1 MATDRRIA
9 KALATG
15 KTQAREVMARR
26 ADALKRRAKAVRAH
40 QRRAGALTARD
51 AAGPGV
57 LVAEGDSWFDYPL
70 LDILRVLDDDYGYDV
85 ESVAHK
91 GDPIEAMAYGGTQLD
106 DFARRLEK
114 VHARGE
120 VPRAVL
126 VSGGGNDVAGTEFAM
141 LLDHQAS
148 PVPGLNQPVLDGV
161 IDQRIRFAYVTILSR
176 VTAVCRAQFGRPVPI
191 LVHGYDYPVPDGRGF
206 LGGWAFLPGPWLQ
219 PGFRQKGF
227 GNLDTTKAMTK
238 ALIERFDAMIEK
250 IVALPDFAHVTFVD
264 LRGSLP
270 TGSDYKTWWANEL
283 HPTHKGFRKIAAKFA
298 ATLEALP

>member
-1 MATDRRIA
+1 MATDKRTARA
-9 KALATG
+9 MATG
-15 KTQAREVMARR
+15 KAQAKDVLARR
-26 ADALKRRAKAVRAH
+26 AEARRRRAKALKARAAA
-40 QRRAGALTARD
+40 RGATAPGAAV
-51 AAGPGV
+51 AAG
-57 LVAEGDSWFDYPL
+57 LIVAEGDSWFDYPFV
-70 LDILRVLDDDYGYDV
+70 DILRVLDDDYGYDV

-114 VHARGE
+114 VHARGQ
-120 VPRAVL
+120 VPKAVL

-148 PVPGLNQPVLDGV
+148 PTPGWNASVLDGV
-161 IDQRIRFAYVTILSR
+161 IDQRVRYAYVTILSR
-176 VTAVCRAQFGRPVPI
+176 VTAVCSQQFGRTIPI

-227 GNLDTTKAMTK
+227 GNLETTKGMAKT
-238 ALIERFDAMIEK
+238 LIDRFDRMLAG
-250 IVALPDFAHVTFVD
+250 VTSLPEFKHVTFVN

-270 TGSDYKTWWANEL
+270 TGGGYKTWWANEL
-283 HPTHKGFRKIAAKFA
+283 HPTPKGFRTIAGKFA
-298 ATLEALP
+298 TVLDGLA

>member
-1 MATDRRIA
+1 MATDKHIA

-15 KTQAREVMARR
+15 KAQAREVLARR
-26 ADALKRRAKAVRAH
+26 LAAKRRREKALRA
-40 QRRAGALTARD
+40 RA
-51 AAGPGV
+51 AAPGV
-57 LVAEGDSWFDYPL
+57 LVAEGDSWFDYPF
-70 LDILRVLDDDYGYDV
+70 LDILRVLDDEFGYDV

-91 GDPIEAMAYGGTQLD
+91 GDPIESMAYGGTQLE

-114 VHARGE
+114 VHERGQ

-148 PVPGLNQPVLDGV
+148 PIPGLNQSVLDGV
-161 IDQRIRFAYVTILSR
+161 VDQRIRYAYVTILSR
-176 VTAVCRAQFGRPVPI
+176 VTAVCRAQFGEPVPI
-191 LVHGYDYPVPDGRGF
+191 LLHGYDYPVPDGRGF

-227 GNLDTTKAMTK
+227 GNLETTKAMAK
-238 ALIERFDAMIEK
+238 ALIDRFNAMLEK
-250 IVALPDFAHVTFVD
+250 VVMIPAFAHVSFID

-270 TGSDYKTWWANEL
+270 TGSAYKTWWANEL
-283 HPTHKGFRKIAAKFA
+283 HPTHKGFRRVASKFA
-298 ATLEALP
+298 EALEELS